1 MFMMLIKYMHIVRKS
16 SKVCSLDRLI
26 NPINQSSKE
35 DWKKIIENYIKS
47 RTYGTTNII
56 QNNKIFQTNKKI
68 NTFLEKKILVWE
80 D

>member
-47 RTYGTTNII
+47 RTYGTTNSMTK
-56 QNNKIFQTNKKI
+56 QWKIFQKNK
-68 NTFLEKKILVWE
+68 N
-80 D
+80 